1 MSSHGDRS
9 RFGLSFGELLRDRLS
24 KHGLY
29 DTPAYW
35 DKKAEAYEGL
45 ARSIWPSNTYN
56 RHWDERQMQ
65 LVDRMLGEVKGL
77 SVADVACGTGRGSR
91 HLARRGAR
99 ITGLDFAPK
108 TLEAARREAAE
119 AGLSIDFRLFDA
131 LAAETP
137 EDLSGRFDAVLSISC
152 LSFAGRSLPELD
164 RALANVVRL
173 VRPSGRILFL
183 EPFHAVRLVRRI
195 LKLDADSFIA
205 RAESQGLRLVRRERM
220 GFIPV
225 RFALA
230 FRDFPDAIVRRAFDA
245 GERALDRTTLLTRLA
260 DYHCLLFA
268 RSSV

>member
-1 MSSHGDRS
+1 MRS
-9 RFGLSFGELLRDRLS
+9 GLSFGELLRDRLS

-35 DKKAEAYEGL
+35 DKKAEAYDGL
-45 ARSIWPSNTYN
+45 ARSCWPSNTYN

-65 LVDRMLGEVKGL
+65 LVDRMFGDVTGL
-77 SVADVACGTGRGSR
+77 AMADVACGTGRGSR

-99 ITGLDFAPK
+99 VTGLDFAPK
-108 TLEAARREAAE
+108 TLDAARGETKE
-119 AGLSIDFRLFDA
+119 AGLSVDYRLFDA
-131 LAAETP
+131 LAAVVP
-137 EDLSGRFDAVLSISC
+137 DDLVGRFDAVLSISC

-195 LKLDADSFIA
+195 LKLDADSFIR
-205 RAESQGLRLVRRERM
+205 RAEGAGLRLIRRERM

-225 RFALA
+225 RLALA
-230 FRDFPDAIVRRAFDA
+230 FRDLPDAIVRRAFDA
-245 GERALDRTTLLTRLA
+245 GERALDRTPMLTRLA
-260 DYHCLLFA
+260 DYHCLLFV
-268 RSSV
+268 RS